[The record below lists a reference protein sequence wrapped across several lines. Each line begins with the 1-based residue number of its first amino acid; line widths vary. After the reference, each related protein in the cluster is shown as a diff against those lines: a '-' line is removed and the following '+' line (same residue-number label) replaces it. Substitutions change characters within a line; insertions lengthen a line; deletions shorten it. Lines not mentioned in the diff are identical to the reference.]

1 MTPAQRAAAAIRE
14 KVQHSS
20 AAKHRD
26 KSYED
31 IITEAYAER
40 DAAVAELIDCA
51 VSAIRCKGLCD
62 TCRSWLKAAIAALE
76 GK

>member
-20 AAKHRD
+20 AAKHRN

-40 DAAVAELIDCA
+40 EAAVAKLVAACKGVLADKPLHRT
-51 VSAIRCKGLCD
+51 AIR
-62 TCRSWLKAAIAALE
+62 SAIAALE